1 MIWKS
6 DKFKEILYNNN
17 KKGISLGTISQTVL
31 LGILVC
37 GVLSNIIRWGPEIE
51 TQQKSDAFLCIMNN
65 SEKKLRK
72 QFPFKIVLNC
82 IN

>member
-6 DKFKEILYNNN
+6 DRFEEMLYNN
-17 KKGISLGTISQTVL
+17 KKRISLGAISQTVL

-37 GVLSNIIRWGPEIE
+37 GVLSNIIRWGLEIE
-51 TQQKSDAFLCIMNN
+51 TQQKSAAFLCIMNN
-65 SEKKLRK
+65 SKKKVRR